1 MKKIFGK
8 MLSAVYARAVWFWQ
22 TSYKWFPNRLKKVNA
37 RVISIGNI
45 TWGGTGKTPLV
56 IKAARDFVDEGKKVA
71 VLTRGYGGGD
81 EVKEL
86 RAKLPGVP
94 VIVGRDRVRS
104 AMEAISKHGADILLL
119 DDGFQHLRLERDL
132 DVVTLNA
139 AEPFGPGGMIPMGTL
154 REPLENLARAD
165 LFVLTKCDIGS
176 KNVHWIRQKLN
187 SIKPNALI
195 FEAIHKPVALRD
207 PLRNRTETPEALR
220 GRRVAVLSGIGDPYS
235 FEKTVELLGAEVT
248 FAARYEDHH
257 LFSASEVLSFVKK
270 AKNMGLKEAVTTDK
284 DYIRLEAM
292 LSKDAHE
299 ELRGFTFWALE
310 IQFQVNDEEDF
321 IRRCLNP

>member
-1 MKKIFGK
+1 MKKVLGK
-8 MLSAVYARAVWFWQ
+8 TLAAVYAWIVWMWQ
-22 TSYKWFPNRLKKVNA
+22 SSFKWFPNRSKRVGA

-56 IKAARDFVDEGKKVA
+56 IKAAKALMEEGKKVA
-71 VLTRGYGGGD
+71 VLTRGYGRD

-86 RAKLPGVP
+86 QQKLPGVP
-94 VIVGRDRVRS
+94 IVVGRDRVHS
-104 AMEAISKHGADILLL
+104 AMEAISKHGAEIILL

-139 AEPFGPGGMIPMGTL
+139 AEPFGPGGLIPMGTL
-154 REPLENLARAD
+154 REPLENLMRAD

-195 FEAIHKPVALRD
+195 FEAVHKPVMLRD
-207 PLRNRTETPEALR
+207 PLRNRTSSPQELR
-220 GRRVAVLSGIGDPYS
+220 GRKIGALCGIGDPYS
-235 FEKTVELLGAEVT
+235 FEKTLELLGAEVV

-257 LFSASEVLSFVKK
+257 MFSESEVLSFVRK
-270 AKNMGLKEAVTTDK
+270 ARNMGLKEAVTTDK

-292 LSKDAHE
+292 LSKNAHE
-299 ELRGFTFWALE
+299 ELKQFTFWSLE
-310 IQFQVNDEEDF
+310 IQFQVSDEEDF
-321 IRRCLNP
+321 IRRCINP

>member
-1 MKKIFGK
+1 MKKPVGK
-8 MLSAVYARAVWFWQ
+8 FLAGIYAWLVWLWQ
-22 TSYKWFPNRLKKVNA
+22 SSFRWFPKRSKKVGA

-56 IKAARDFVDEGKKVA
+56 IKIAQELSHEGKKVA
-71 VLTRGYGGGD
+71 VLTRGYGRD

-86 RAKLPGVP
+86 EKKSGVP

-104 AMEAISKHGADILLL
+104 ARQAIAKHQAEVLLL

-132 DVVTLNA
+132 DVVMLNA
-139 AEPFGPGGMIPMGTL
+139 AEPFGPGGLIPMGTL

-165 LFVLTKCDIGS
+165 LFVLSKCDVGS

-187 SIKPNALI
+187 TIKPNALI
-195 FEAIHKPVALRD
+195 FEAVHKPVALRD
-207 PLRNRTETPEALR
+207 PLKNRTLPPGELR
-220 GRRVAVLSGIGDPYS
+220 GRRVAALSGIGDPYS
-235 FEKTVELLGAEVT
+235 FEKTAEMLGAEVS

-257 LFSASEVLSFVKK
+257 PFSLSELLSFTRK
-270 AKNMGLKEAVTTDK
+270 ARNMGLREVVTTEK
-284 DYIRLEAM
+284 DYMRLEAL
-292 LSKDAHE
+292 LSKNAPD
-299 ELRGFTFWALE
+299 ELKTFQFWVLE
-310 IQFQVNDEEDF
+310 IQFQVTDEEDF

>member
-1 MKKIFGK
+1 MKKSIGK
-8 MLSAVYARAVWFWQ
+8 FLAGIYAWFVWVWQ
-22 TSYKWFPNRLKKVNA
+22 SSFLWFPKRAKKVNA

-56 IKAARDFVDEGKKVA
+56 IKIARDLAAKGKRVA
-71 VLTRGYGGGD
+71 VLTRGYGRD

-86 RAKLPGVP
+86 EKKLPGIP

-104 AMEAISKHGADILLL
+104 ARTAIAKHQAEVLLL

-132 DVVTLNA
+132 DVVMLNA
-139 AEPFGPGGMIPMGTL
+139 AEPFGPGGLIPMGTL

-165 LFVLTKCDIGS
+165 LFVLSKCDVGS

-187 SIKPNALI
+187 AIKPNALI
-195 FEAIHKPVALRD
+195 FEAIHKPVALKD
-207 PLRNRTETPEALR
+207 PLKNRTLAPQELR
-220 GRRVAVLSGIGDPYS
+220 GRRVAALSGIGDPYS
-235 FEKTVELLGAEVT
+235 FEKTAELLGAEVA

-257 LFSASEVLSFVKK
+257 PFSLSDVLSFARK
-270 AKNMGLKEAVTTDK
+270 ARNMGLKEVITTEK
-284 DYIRLEAM
+284 DFMRLEAL
-292 LSKDAHE
+292 LSKNAPD
-299 ELRGFTFWALE
+299 ELRAFQFWVLE
-310 IQFQVNDEEDF
+310 IQFQVNDDEDF

>member
-1 MKKIFGK
+1 MKKALGK
-8 MLSAVYARAVWFWQ
+8 MLAAAYAWVVWVWQ
-22 TSYKWFPNRLKKVNA
+22 SSFRWFPKRSTKVNA

-56 IKAARDFVDEGKKVA
+56 IKAAQFLLEEGKKVA
-71 VLTRGYGGGD
+71 VLTRGYGRD

-86 RAKLPGVP
+86 RDKLPGVP

-104 AMEAISKHGADILLL
+104 AQEAIQKHGSEFLLL
-119 DDGFQHLRLERDL
+119 DDGFQHLRLSRDL

-154 REPLENLARAD
+154 REPLENLVRAD

-187 SIKPNALI
+187 AIKPNALI
-195 FEAIHKPVALRD
+195 FEAVHKPVALRD
-207 PLRNRTETPEALR
+207 PLRKRTGSLQDLR
-220 GRRVAVLSGIGDPYS
+220 GRRVAALSGIGDPYS
-235 FEKTVELLGAEVT
+235 FEKTVEMLGAEVV

-257 LFSASEVLSFVKK
+257 LFNESEVLSFVRK
-270 AKNMGLKEAVTTDK
+270 AVAMGIKEAVTTDK

-292 LSKDAHE
+292 LSKNAHK
-299 ELRGFTFWALE
+299 ELSAFTFWALE

>member
-1 MKKIFGK
+1 MKKALGRT
-8 MLSAVYARAVWFWQ
+8 LAAAYAWVVWVWQ
-22 TSYKWFPNRLKKVNA
+22 SSFRWFPNRKKKVNA

-56 IKAARDFVDEGKKVA
+56 IKAAQVFLGQGKKVA
-71 VLTRGYGGGD
+71 VLTRGYGRD

-86 RAKLPGVP
+86 RTKLPGVP

-104 AMEAISKHGADILLL
+104 AMEAITKHGAQVLLL
-119 DDGFQHLRLERDL
+119 DDGFQHLRLQRDL

-139 AEPFGPGGMIPMGTL
+139 AEPFGPGGLIPMGTL

-165 LFVLTKCDIGS
+165 LFILTKCDIGA

-195 FEAIHKPVALRD
+195 FEAIHKPIALRD
-207 PLRNRTETPEALR
+207 PLRKRPASLQDLR
-220 GRRVAVLSGIGDPYS
+220 GRRVAALSGIGDPYS
-235 FEKTVELLGAEVT
+235 FEKTVEMLGAEVV

-257 LFSASEVLSFVKK
+257 LFNESEVLSFVRK
-270 AKNMGLKEAVTTDK
+270 AVNMGVKEAVTTDK

-292 LSKDAHE
+292 LSKNAHK
-299 ELRGFTFWALE
+299 ELTAFTFWALE

-321 IRRCLNP
+321 IRRCLNT